1 MAHQILASAALT
13 FQHILMEAWGE
24 YYNHTQPMT
33 PKLAKFLGE
42 TLMESGAETT
52 KRHLLLAHHSQD
64 DVTECYVTCED
75 CSFTNG
81 RATVEKGGEEQS
93 FAG

>member
-1 MAHQILASAALT
+1 MAHQILASVELT

-64 DVTECYVTCED
+64 DVTKCYVTCED
-75 CSFTNG
+75 CNFTNG
-81 RATVEKGGEEQS
+81 KVTEEKSE
-93 FAG
+93 

>member
-1 MAHQILASAALT
+1 MAHQILAGVALT

-52 KRHLLLAHHSQD
+52 NRHLLLAHHSQD

-81 RATVEKGGEEQS
+81 RATAEKSG
-93 FAG
+93 